1 MVGCECLGTP
11 LSFDWPTVVTA
22 IDVVPF
28 LKAPSRHSQS
38 CRLALGE
45 NMIFVDRAVVAIHGR
60 TFLGGTILKVWL
72 RCCLIHLSSVVGGV
86 VCRCPAPLYLA
97 LDGCVMCGGVCLYRF
112 APM

>member
-72 RCCLIHLSSVVGGV
+72 RCCLIHLSIVLSVGWCVGAQHLYILPWVYV
-86 VCRCPAPLYLA
+86 VRSL
-97 LDGCVMCGGVCLYRF
+97 GCIR
-112 APM
+112 